1 MDTSLFNKYRAEL
14 ESELDLTDFN
24 MKDVQMG
31 LPGTK
36 HKWVSRL
43 IESKIE
49 LNKLKEL
56 KEEAVTAVIDKN
68 KAENKVIMSDLAL
81 KRQAQNHPA
90 IIKINNKINECDIII
105 EYLEKVERI
114 CHSTTYDIKNLVDI
128 KKLEL
133 T

>member
-1 MDTSLFNKYRAEL
+1 MDISLFSKYKAEL

-36 HKWVSRL
+36 HKWVARL
-43 IESKIE
+43 IDTKIE
-49 LNKLKEL
+49 LNKLKDL
-56 KEEAVTAVIDKN
+56 KLDAIETITDQNRSKN
-68 KAENKVIMSDLAL
+68 KVALSDVAL
-81 KRQAQNHPA
+81 KRQAHNHEA
-90 IIKINNKINECDIII
+90 IRKINSKINETELII

-114 CHSTTYDIKNLVDI
+114 CNSTTYDIKNLIDI